1 LVIKESGV
9 IIYYLLRLNCV
20 PPDLAPGCLNRSTD
34 SPSGSVLTDL
44 QHVGTCNS
52 RLIHTNPHQG
62 IQNISHFVAIATSRP
77 WSKHIWM
84 CWICWCNIMVLLR
97 ADYFGENLGT
107 NYNVPEVVAA
117 FSPAVNAIPVSREL
131 Q

>member
-1 LVIKESGV
+1 
-9 IIYYLLRLNCV
+9 
-20 PPDLAPGCLNRSTD
+20 
-34 SPSGSVLTDL
+34 
-44 QHVGTCNS
+44 
-52 RLIHTNPHQG
+52 
-62 IQNISHFVAIATSRP
+62 
-77 WSKHIWM
+77 
-84 CWICWCNIMVLLR
+84 MVLLR